1 MFSSE
6 PADEK
11 QILKSVLAPLLDD
24 FLYWFELS
32 LGALEKHRLGFM
44 SEAEQ
49 TDLMA
54 RIRQAQGEVT
64 ATKSLFQAMDGN
76 AGVDVKVLMPWHQL
90 VSECWQV
97 AQKRRQWEA
106 ES

>member
-11 QILKSVLAPLLDD
+11 QLLKSVLAPLLDD
-24 FLYWFELS
+24 FLYWFDLS
-32 LGALEKHRLGFM
+32 LTALEKHRLGFM
-44 SEAEQ
+44 SVAEQ
-49 TDLMA
+49 EDLID
-54 RIRQAQGEVT
+54 RIRQAQREVT
-64 ATKSLFQAMDGN
+64 ATKSLFQATDGN
-76 AGVDVKVLMPWHQL
+76 AGIDVQVLMPWHQL